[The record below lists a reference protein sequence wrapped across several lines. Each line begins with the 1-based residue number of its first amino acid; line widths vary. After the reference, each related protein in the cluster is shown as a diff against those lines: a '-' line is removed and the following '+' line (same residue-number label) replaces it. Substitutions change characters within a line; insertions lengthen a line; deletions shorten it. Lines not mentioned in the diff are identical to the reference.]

1 MKNSEYQAIVGC
13 INNQIEEC
21 EKALSEYNT
30 CLRDFNKMT
39 MENINTTIISCRKVQ
54 QFMDK
59 FVQSDLYH
67 IIGMAN
73 LNAAQTSHIMKQT
86 KTLLKYRSD
95 VKFFA
100 YQNTIKAPERKENTI
115 YKLSSGVKLV
125 SKKED

>member
-1 MKNSEYQAIVGC
+1 MKNSEYQTIVGC

-21 EKALSEYNT
+21 EKALSEYKRV
-30 CLRDFNKMT
+30 RDFNKMT

-73 LNAAQTSHIMKQT
+73 LNAAQTSKIIKLT
-86 KTLLKYRSD
+86 KTLLQYRSD

-100 YQNTIKAPERKENTI
+100 SQNTIAVPKRKDSK
-115 YKLSSGVKLV
+115 YKTFSGVELVKL
-125 SKKED
+125 KGA

>member
-1 MKNSEYQAIVGC
+1 MKNSEYQTIVGC

-21 EKALSEYNT
+21 EKALSEYKRV
-30 CLRDFNKMT
+30 RDFNKMT

-73 LNAAQTSHIMKQT
+73 LNAAQTSHIMKLT

-100 YQNTIKAPERKENTI
+100 CQNTIKVSERKENTI

-125 SKKED
+125 NKKGD

>member
-1 MKNSEYQAIVGC
+1 MKNSEYQVIVDC

-21 EKALSEYNT
+21 EKALSEYNA

-73 LNAAQTSHIMKQT
+73 LNAAQTSHIMKLT

-100 YQNTIKAPERKENTI
+100 CQNTIKVPERKENTI
-115 YKLSSGVKLV
+115 YKLSSGAKLV
-125 SKKED
+125 NKKGD